1 MELKI
6 KVEYL
11 QFISLVSSGLV
22 DIFIFYKI
30 TNIKFKKNY
39 KYLIVLGIIVFLVF
53 NERSNIFIAIGNIL
67 EILAFYI
74 IFYRKDRILV
84 LGSAI
89 LVSLISLMIDLF
101 SSISSSIILQKKET
115 IILFRIIF
123 LILFL
128 ILVNKFSDYI
138 FRQLT
143 QKYKNIFL
151 ILLIINYVTIESLS
165 VVYVYSDTTGPA
177 WLFLSLVILL
187 ETCFSILIYILLTRF
202 QNTLLDKQEQ
212 EQKQKE
218 YLQLK
223 EYASYLESSEDD
235 LRKFRHDY
243 RNMLN
248 SLRVSIQDGNAEEAL
263 EKLNQYTNTNL
274 NSKALLKYKDVNH
287 IHVTSLKSII
297 ITKLSELYSLGIPYN
312 FECRHRLSSLPDK
325 LDEFD
330 LIRLIGISLDNAIE
344 ESNKIIKQT
353 GNKENAEIQIMIY
366 ASAPGVLE
374 LEIRNKILEKIKSIN
389 QLQAKGYTTKKGHAG
404 LGLANIAELEDKY
417 PGMSIS
423 YTIQDDYF
431 DFYMMFDD
439 TEDGE

>member
-1 MELKI
+1 MTLALI
-6 KVEYL
+6 AL
-11 QFISLVSSGLV
+11 MICILSAFFDTIC
-22 DIFIFYKI
+22 
-30 TNIKFKKNY
+30 
-39 KYLIVLGIIVFLVF
+39 YLIFCRISIRKQKGKVLIFTFL
-53 NERSNIFIAIGNIL
+53 N
-67 EILAFYI
+67 I
-74 IFYRKDRILV
+74 IFGLT
-84 LGSAI
+84 AI
-89 LVSLISLMIDLF
+89 INSPLIA
-101 SSISSSIILQKKET
+101 E
-115 IILFRIIF
+115 
-123 LILFL
+123 LFL
-128 ILVNKFSDYI
+128 IFVSYILFNKLEKYLLFGAALI
-138 FRQLT
+138 PLT
-143 QKYKNIFL
+143 VDL
-151 ILLIINYVTIESLS
+151 ILDIIMEIVHYYLSIKSTFLLALIY
-165 VVYVYSDTTGPA
+165 Y
-177 WLFLSLVILL
+177 LVA
-187 ETCFSILIYILLTRF
+187 FILIYSAKNKIYNVLTSKNKKLYFFLFLYFFITVLCLYLINYYLKTRF
-202 QNTLLDKQEQ
+202 SYVIVLSSLLIVQTIFTITILHFVLRLQKELLSKQVQ
-212 EQKQKE
+212 KQKQKE
-218 YLQLK
+218 HLQLK
-223 EYASYLESSEDD
+223 EYASYLESGEDD

-344 ESNKIIKQT
+344 ESKKIIEQT

-366 ASAPGVLE
+366 ASDPGVLE
-374 LEIRNKILEKIKSIN
+374 LEIRNKVLEKIKSIN
-389 QLQAKGYTTKKGHAG
+389 KLQAKGYTTKKGHAG

-417 PGMSIS
+417 PEMSIS